1 MAKRP
6 VFVVCAEGVHLVDRV
21 DVSFTWYAGHSSK
34 QKHRSVRSL
43 HEQTL
48 LLKPNATIL
57 EVSRKSEQADGQQCS
72 AFNLTVPS
80 ESPPNRALDF
90 MPDRVQPHIRPSSPR
105 EAPIHSPFHE
115 PDAYI
120 FLECAYQGS
129 KVFVHG
135 GPFSDLYSA
144 TPRNARHDKRL
155 KCSGPLTGFR
165 YGDQSWPLTPL
176 TAFYDWL
183 YITALMHHPEI
194 ASRLLHY
201 DAFTDIEFNPRRSVN
216 CQAHAS
222 ALYVSLHR
230 RGLLNKAMAS
240 QEAFLAIVTTFDTQ
254 SPPFL
259 GRS

>member
-57 EVSRKSEQADGQQCS
+57 EVSRKSEQVDGQQCS

-105 EAPIHSPFHE
+105 EALIHSPFHE

-120 FLECAYQGS
+120 FRVFADQCGCNRAFSGS
-129 KVFVHG
+129 G
-135 GPFSDLYSA
+135 GRKLAMTLSLRYS
-144 TPRNARHDKRL
+144 
-155 KCSGPLTGFR
+155 SSR
-165 YGDQSWPLTPL
+165 YP
-176 TAFYDWL
+176 
-183 YITALMHHPEI
+183 
-194 ASRLLHY
+194 
-201 DAFTDIEFNPRRSVN
+201 
-216 CQAHAS
+216 
-222 ALYVSLHR
+222 
-230 RGLLNKAMAS
+230 
-240 QEAFLAIVTTFDTQ
+240 
-254 SPPFL
+254 
-259 GRS
+259 